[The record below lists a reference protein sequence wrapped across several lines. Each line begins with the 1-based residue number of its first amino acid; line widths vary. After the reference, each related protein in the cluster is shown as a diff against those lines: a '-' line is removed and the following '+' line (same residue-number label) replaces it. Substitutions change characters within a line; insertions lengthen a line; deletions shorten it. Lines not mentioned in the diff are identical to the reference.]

1 MQEDDLLSI
10 TEVPSGLDANE
21 WHALHS
27 EYIGNMAN
35 IFITFK
41 YFYLRL
47 GAWVITA
54 IVVGSLFGLIF
65 CCIIPGYCVF
75 KHLRK

>member
-27 EYIGNMAN
+27 EYIGNLAN

-41 YFYLRL
+41 YF
-47 GAWVITA
+47 AA
-54 IVVGSLFGLIF
+54 IGFFEHINLLYGTVSEF
-65 CCIIPGYCVF
+65 CNLTSCPEMTGPGP
-75 KHLRK
+75 R

>member
-27 EYIGNMAN
+27 EYIGNMEN
-35 IFITFK
+35 IFIIFK
-41 YFYLRL
+41 YF
-47 GAWVITA
+47 AA
-54 IVVGSLFGLIF
+54 IGFFEHINLLYGTVSEF
-65 CCIIPGYCVF
+65 CNLTSCPEMTGPGP
-75 KHLRK
+75 R